1 MSLIM
6 LKFLSGPLIWQFVCL
21 KVFVYAFLIFQNL
34 FLTAIKTIC
43 VDYMYYCTWVYL
55 KPPIWWVWT
64 YNFHFSPWYLQS
76 TSLGDA
82 QTPFIFSLDLK
93 IHKVITNWSI
103 IASYGRTIAYAY
115 RCPLISWNF
124 FVDQLFGNLY
134 V

>member
-1 MSLIM
+1 MSLIGM
-6 LKFLSGPLIWQFVCL
+6 KFLSGPIIWPFVCS
-21 KVFVYAFLIFQNL
+21 KVYAYPFLIFQNL

-64 YNFHFSPWYLQS
+64 YNFHFSLWYLQS
-76 TSLGDA
+76 TSVGDA

-93 IHKVITNWSI
+93 IHKVITICSFT
-103 IASYGRTIAYAY
+103 ASYCRIMAYVY
-115 RCPLISWNF
+115 RRALLYWNF
-124 FVDQLFGNLY
+124 FLDHLFGNLY

>member
-21 KVFVYAFLIFQNL
+21 KVYAYAFLIFQNL

-64 YNFHFSPWYLQS
+64 YNFHSSPWYLQC

-82 QTPFIFSLDLK
+82 QKTIIFSLDSK
-93 IHKVITNWSI
+93 IHKVITICSFT
-103 IASYGRTIAYAY
+103 ASYCRIMAYVY
-115 RCPLISWNF
+115 RCPLLCWNF
-124 FVDQLFGNLY
+124 FLDHLFGILY